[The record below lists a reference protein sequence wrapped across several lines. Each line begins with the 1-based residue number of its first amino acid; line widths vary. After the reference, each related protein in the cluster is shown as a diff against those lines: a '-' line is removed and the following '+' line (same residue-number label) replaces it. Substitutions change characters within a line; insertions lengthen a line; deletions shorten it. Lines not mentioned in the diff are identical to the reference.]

1 MGPGYE
7 AGWNGRP
14 LHKQTHVH
22 QHSKHKHTHTF
33 FKQLHIDQNTY
44 MNYRIRYSTKRFVN
58 VDHALMGVT
67 ERKT

>member
-14 LHKQTHVH
+14 LHKQTHYT
-22 QHSKHKHTHTF
+22 QNTNTHT
-33 FKQLHIDQNTY
+33 QLHIDQNTY